1 MLYLFVS
8 ITPYADSTRI
18 LRFEH
23 GSSRSALAP
32 ARWACLSS
40 RWGGTS
46 RRPDR
51 PTRPMLPPR
60 LRPVASLLRA
70 YHLLPRPSA
79 SLRREARSP
88 IAPLPSVP
96 PSLPPSLSPSP
107 PSAVPSRFVEKHVSF
122 QGYGVRHSFLQT
134 SLDDRGTFLAFCR
147 FL

>member
-18 LRFEH
+18 LLFEH

-51 PTRPMLPPR
+51 PTRPMLPPPPSACR
-60 LRPVASLLRA
+60 VSVASLPPASKTLRFA
-70 YHLLPRPSA
+70 P
-79 SLRREARSP
+79 ARSP
-88 IAPLPSVP
+88 LAYSTIAECA
-96 PSLPPSLSPSP
+96 SLSPSP

-122 QGYGVRHSFLQT
+122 QGYETLLSKSWQT
-134 SLDDRGTFLAFCR
+134 RAATGRDSDAAKGLFWV
-147 FL
+147 